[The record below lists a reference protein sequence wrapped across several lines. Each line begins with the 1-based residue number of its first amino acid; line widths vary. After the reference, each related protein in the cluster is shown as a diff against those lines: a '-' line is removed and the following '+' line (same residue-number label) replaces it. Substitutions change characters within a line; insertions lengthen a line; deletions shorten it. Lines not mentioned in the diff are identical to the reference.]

1 MPLRNKNIQHTTCRC
16 DPRCS
21 VAIHL
26 DGQDQNQLLLQH
38 NFQLR
43 SPNYEVCSS
52 LGAHM
57 DSLRD
62 RMCVSIGAVLIL
74 CNFSQTSWD
83 IAGEQNTG
91 VALALLLDG
100 NLVLVDSD
108 NVILWQTDTH
118 SNGMSMSFHYLHV
131 ARNLLERAYS

>member
-1 MPLRNKNIQHTTCRC
+1 M
-16 DPRCS
+16 
-21 VAIHL
+21 
-26 DGQDQNQLLLQH
+26 
-38 NFQLR
+38 
-43 SPNYEVCSS
+43 
-52 LGAHM
+52 
-57 DSLRD
+57 
-62 RMCVSIGAVLIL
+62 
-74 CNFSQTSWD
+74 CNFSQTLWD